1 MSVNDTCVWISC
13 DERNSGGNQSLWSLQ
28 VLNLEV
34 CAPVYL
40 VRGVMSGMS
49 VQVCHVCACV
59 VSVFSRCGWSEH
71 VHVCR
76 MYLRVCVE
84 CVHASYLVSVFE
96 GVYGVH
102 TCVCVYT
109 IG

>member
-1 MSVNDTCVWISC
+1 
-13 DERNSGGNQSLWSLQ
+13 
-28 VLNLEV
+28 
-34 CAPVYL
+34 
-40 VRGVMSGMS
+40 MSGMS

-59 VSVFSRCGWSEH
+59 ESVFSRCGWSEH
-71 VHVCR
+71 VNVCR

-84 CVHASYLVSVFE
+84 CVHASYLVGVFE

-102 TCVCVYT
+102 TCICMYS

>member
-1 MSVNDTCVWISC
+1 M
-13 DERNSGGNQSLWSLQ
+13 WSLQ
-28 VLNLEV
+28 VLDLGV
-34 CAPVYL
+34 CVPVYL

-59 VSVFSRCGWSEH
+59 ESVFSRCGWSEH
-71 VHVCR
+71 VLVCC

-84 CVHASYLVSVFE
+84 CVHTSYLVGVFE

-102 TCVCVYT
+102 TCICMYS